1 MFESYGTAA
10 SETEVGYL
18 GQIEYEKLSCPMLL
32 AVLGSRG
39 SADTVYDTRVSR
51 SSSTRMKSRAS
62 RAHTGLSYRTME
74 GFGVHTFRLVDA
86 AGKSSLGKFRWKAAA
101 RPRRIETGLL
111 QDTSANRAN

>member
-1 MFESYGTAA
+1 
-10 SETEVGYL
+10 
-18 GQIEYEKLSCPMLL
+18 
-32 AVLGSRG
+32 
-39 SADTVYDTRVSR
+39 
-51 SSSTRMKSRAS
+51 
-62 RAHTGLSYRTME
+62 ME